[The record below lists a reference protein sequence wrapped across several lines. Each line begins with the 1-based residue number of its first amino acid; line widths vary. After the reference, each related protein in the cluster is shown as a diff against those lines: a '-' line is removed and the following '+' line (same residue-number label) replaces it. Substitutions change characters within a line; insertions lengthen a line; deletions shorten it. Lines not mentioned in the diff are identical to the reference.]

1 MNELNNYIKE
11 LSAALNCPSSLKH
24 RLLLQTRRMAEDF
37 REGKPDASWEEVR
50 DYLGNPEE
58 LAQTMLECENQD
70 ALKCYQ
76 KRKKKQTQVLV
87 AVFLL
92 TLILVSFALI
102 YIYWSRSNPVI
113 IDVKEQVIIQ
123 GDLSFVENSYEEE
136 S

>member
-11 LSAALNCPSSLKH
+11 LSATLNCPRTLKH
-24 RLLLQTRRMAEDF
+24 RLLFQTRRMAEDF
-37 REGKPDASWEEVR
+37 REGKPGASWEEVR

-58 LAQTMLECENQD
+58 LARTMLECENQD
-70 ALKCYQ
+70 ALKQYQ
-76 KRKKKQTQVLV
+76 KRKKKQKQVLV
-87 AVFLL
+87 AVLLL
-92 TLILVSFALI
+92 TLILLSCSLM

-123 GDLSFVENSYEEE
+123 GDLSFAENSHEEE